1 MFKDDITRADLL
13 FQIRLLK
20 DKVGAFES
28 GEKYIQMQEECEKIH
43 LADLRTIRRL
53 EKEKA
58 DARME
63 TIRVRNLWYTT
74 CIDVIKEKDRL
85 KEEKDKEIE
94 QLKKRLDA
102 ALKGKKEEHQ
112 KYVDKCGEVY
122 EAKTQLE
129 DEKEK
134 NQSLNARINK
144 DYSNSS
150 ESSSMNPNHKTIHNS
165 REKTGKKP
173 GGQTGH
179 IHNGRKRRTPTKTV
193 ELPTPDK
200 YRNDKNYKPTG
211 RKIRKQLIRL
221 HVITEVIEYVADEY
235 RNQETGQRVHADFP
249 SGIVEDV
256 TYDGTVKAMAYL
268 INNELYTSIDKTRK
282 FLDEISH
289 GEIALSTGFIC
300 KLSKEFSE
308 KTEEERK
315 GIFLKLLSSPVMHA
329 DFTFGRADGRQTS
342 VIITAAGDTVMYQ
355 GRKKKGDEGIK
366 GSPLELYE
374 GMLVSDHEAAI
385 IKHGSRH
392 QECLSHLLRYAK
404 SGIENEPE
412 KTWHKKL
419 AGWIK
424 KSVSYWNNVDDGNI
438 KYSGKTANLYIDELR
453 EILKCG
459 KSEYEY
465 EAPTQYFRDGIN
477 TYTRMTEKF
486 EDYVLFLRDPNVPPT
501 NNLAER
507 AGRKYKRKSHQV
519 MSFRSDEGSSRFCDG
534 LTITESLKAKGENLY
549 DAVAERFNKS
559 LGVII

>member
-200 YRNDKNYKPTG
+200 YRNDENYKPTG

-342 VIITAAGDTVMYQ
+342 VIITAAGDTVMY
-355 GRKKKGDEGIK
+355 
-366 GSPLELYE
+366 
-374 GMLVSDHEAAI
+374 
-385 IKHGSRH
+385 
-392 QECLSHLLRYAK
+392 
-404 SGIENEPE
+404 
-412 KTWHKKL
+412 
-419 AGWIK
+419 
-424 KSVSYWNNVDDGNI
+424 
-438 KYSGKTANLYIDELR
+438 
-453 EILKCG
+453 
-459 KSEYEY
+459 
-465 EAPTQYFRDGIN
+465 
-477 TYTRMTEKF
+477 
-486 EDYVLFLRDPNVPPT
+486 
-501 NNLAER
+501 
-507 AGRKYKRKSHQV
+507 
-519 MSFRSDEGSSRFCDG
+519 
-534 LTITESLKAKGENLY
+534 
-549 DAVAERFNKS
+549 
-559 LGVII
+559 